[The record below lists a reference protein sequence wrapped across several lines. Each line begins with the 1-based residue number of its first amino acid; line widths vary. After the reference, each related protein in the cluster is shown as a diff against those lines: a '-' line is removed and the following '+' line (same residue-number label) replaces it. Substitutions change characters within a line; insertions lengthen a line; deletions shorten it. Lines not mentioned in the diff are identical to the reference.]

1 MAPLAHGQ
9 WGTLQGAGARGD
21 RLAVKLTHRWAS
33 SCRGQCHLWGLIV
46 FKWIQSFSTA
56 GHPLWRS
63 YSAYVAPNLRTW
75 QTIADQNRP

>member
-1 MAPLAHGQ
+1 MGPVLASQ
-9 WGTLQGAGARGD
+9 EDLSQAVQRPREAKLQD
-21 RLAVKLTHRWAS
+21 FSNCKVDS
-33 SCRGQCHLWGLIV
+33 STGGGSAKIERSA
-46 FKWIQSFSTA
+46 IQSFSTA